1 MRVGKRFFIIKIQEE
16 GELEERR
23 GEERRGEE
31 RRGSRNREVKELRV
45 VQRKHTYLKY

>member
-1 MRVGKRFFIIKIQEE
+1 MRVGERFFIIKIQEE
-16 GELEERR
+16 GEL
-23 GEERRGEE
+23 EERRGEE